1 MTILLRLLPSLIVPW
16 LILAYYF
23 ALKFPTFF
31 WLFLALGLGG
41 LVSALWQLTRRVKL
55 PQGFWALVF
64 FPGFAILFSFGALM
78 FSEKIFFQTVIALG
92 MVLFSSLYL
101 ENVFRFVF
109 QPARYQTNAILNLS
123 LIFAIGGLFFAMVV
137 LFDLMIFSNIKFWIS
152 ELLFIAI
159 LGLWYW
165 FLIKTLQPSRKM
177 ARVFGIGI
185 GLAAAEIFAL
195 ICWFPV
201 LPIYK
206 AGLIMVFLTLS
217 LQIFRNEL
225 VSQPR
230 TSRWTLIFYTLVLIF
245 LLATAKWFA

>member
-1 MTILLRLLPSLIVPW
+1 
-16 LILAYYF
+16 
-23 ALKFPTFF
+23 
-31 WLFLALGLGG
+31 
-41 LVSALWQLTRRVKL
+41 
-55 PQGFWALVF
+55 
-64 FPGFAILFSFGALM
+64 
-78 FSEKIFFQTVIALG
+78 
-92 MVLFSSLYL
+92 L